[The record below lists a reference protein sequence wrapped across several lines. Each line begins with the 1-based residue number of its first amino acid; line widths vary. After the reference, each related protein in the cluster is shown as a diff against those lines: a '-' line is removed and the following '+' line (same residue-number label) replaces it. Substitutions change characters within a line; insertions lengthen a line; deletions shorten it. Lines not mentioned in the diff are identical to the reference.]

1 MRILEAFGEPI
12 SYGGQE
18 SFVMNVL
25 ESMDPENI
33 EADLL
38 SPYYCDNKG
47 IINRIRA
54 RGGEVYTLG
63 CSFRPGRSRNN
74 TVASVRDFLKKHSY
88 DVIPFA
94 HFNSK

>member
-18 SFVMNVL
+18 TFVMNVL
-25 ESMDPENI
+25 EAMGPSDF

-47 IINRIRA
+47 IENRISA
-54 RGGEVYTLG
+54 RGF
-63 CSFRPGRSRNN
+63 S
-74 TVASVRDFLKKHSY
+74 AVRCW
-88 DVIPFA
+88 A
-94 HFNSK
+94 